1 MLRRTLLW
9 MVLAMTTSEAA
20 TRIQVHGHR
29 GARAMRPENTI
40 PAFEY
45 AIGVGVDVLELDMA
59 VTKDN
64 VLVVSHDPMLNP
76 AICTGPGTPVAI
88 HTLTLAE
95 LRKWDCGAKQN
106 PLFSKQPPVPGTPI
120 PTLDEVFDL
129 APRGKFEF

>member
-1 MLRRTLLW
+1 MS
-9 MVLAMTTSEAA
+9 AQS
-20 TRIQVHGHR
+20 RILVHGHR

-45 AIGVGVDVLELDMA
+45 AIAQGVDVLELDMA
-59 VTKDN
+59 VTKDD

-88 HTLTLAE
+88 RTLTLAE
-95 LRKWDCGAKQN
+95 LRKWDCGGKQN
-106 PLFSKQPPVPGTPI
+106 PLFSKQTPVPGTPI

-129 APRGKFEF
+129 SPARGNSNSISRPRSSPTTRN